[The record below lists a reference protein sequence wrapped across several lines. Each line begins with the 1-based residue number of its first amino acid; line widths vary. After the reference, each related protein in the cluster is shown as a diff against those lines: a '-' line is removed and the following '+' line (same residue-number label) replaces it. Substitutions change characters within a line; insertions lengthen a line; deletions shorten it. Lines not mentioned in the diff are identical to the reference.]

1 MMGRSVTIDHGDGI
15 YTTYQNLAE
24 DIAEGIE
31 VGGTVEMGQVIG
43 YVGDSALV
51 EIAEEPH
58 VHLEMKINGDYGRPA
73 RLCNGLGDLEIYYN
87 D

>member
-1 MMGRSVTIDHGDGI
+1 MGRSVTIDHGDGI

-58 VHLEMKINGDYGRPA
+58 VHLEMKINGDYVDP
-73 RLCNGLGDLEIYYN
+73 LDYVTVSGDLEIYYN

>member
-1 MMGRSVTIDHGDGI
+1 
-15 YTTYQNLAE
+15 
-24 DIAEGIE
+24 
-31 VGGTVEMGQVIG
+31 MGQVIG

-58 VHLEMKINGDYGRPA
+58 VHLEMKINGDYVDP
-73 RLCNGLGDLEIYYN
+73 LDYVTVSGDLEIYYN